1 MNAIGTGPKG
11 TSSLE
16 VIHSVVQAPVVSHD
30 SNSPEAVMA
39 RKAKQLEVQASTDS
53 KYDTV
58 LTRTG
63 DRVPS
68 DTNTM
73 EGFSENCMGDKYS
86 SLTLI
91 LLSLSLG
98 FGMAVFYGFKKIRR

>member
-1 MNAIGTGPKG
+1 MNTIGIGPTG

-16 VIHSVVQAPVVSHD
+16 VIHAVVQAPVVSHD

-63 DRVPS
+63 ERVPS

-73 EGFSENCMGDKYS
+73 EGFSESHTEGKYI
-86 SLTLI
+86 SLSLI
-91 LLSLSLG
+91 LLSLG
-98 FGMAVFYGFKKIRR
+98 FGMAVFYGFKKTRR

>member
-1 MNAIGTGPKG
+1 MNEIGTGPKG

-16 VIHSVVQAPVVSHD
+16 VIHTVVQAPVVSHD
-30 SNSPEAVMA
+30 SNSSEAVMA

-63 DRVPS
+63 ERVPS
-68 DTNTM
+68 NTNTM
-73 EGFSENCMGDKYS
+73 EGFSESHMECNIS
-86 SLTLI
+86 
-91 LLSLSLG
+91 LSLIFLFLG
-98 FGMAVFYGFKKIRR
+98 FGMAVFCGFKKTRR

>member
-1 MNAIGTGPKG
+1 MNTIGIGPTGV
-11 TSSLE
+11 SSLE
-16 VIHSVVQAPVVSHD
+16 VIHTVVQAPVVSHD

-73 EGFSENCMGDKYS
+73 EGFSESHTEGNI
-86 SLTLI
+86 SLSLI
-91 LLSLSLG
+91 LLFLG
-98 FGMAVFYGFKKIRR
+98 FGMAVFYGFKKTRR

>member
-1 MNAIGTGPKG
+1 MNAIGTGPRG
-11 TSSLE
+11 ASSLE
-16 VIHSVVQAPVVSHD
+16 VIHTVVQAPVVSHD

-53 KYDTV
+53 MYDTV

-63 DRVPS
+63 ERVPS
-68 DTNTM
+68 DTDTM
-73 EGFSENCMGDKYS
+73 EGFSERYMRDNYS

-91 LLSLSLG
+91 LLSLG

>member
-1 MNAIGTGPKG
+1 MNDIGIGPKG
-11 TSSLE
+11 ASSLE
-16 VIHSVVQAPVVSHD
+16 VIHTVVQAPVVSHD

-63 DRVPS
+63 ERVPS

-73 EGFSENCMGDKYS
+73 EGFSESYMEDNYI
-86 SLTLI
+86 SLSLI
-91 LLSLSLG
+91 LLSLG
-98 FGMAVFYGFKKIRR
+98 FGIAVFYGFKKN

>member
-1 MNAIGTGPKG
+1 MNAIGIGPKG
-11 TSSLE
+11 ASTLE
-16 VIHSVVQAPVVSHD
+16 VIHTVVQAPVVSHD
-30 SNSPEAVMA
+30 SNSPEAVLA

-68 DTNTM
+68 STDTM
-73 EGFSENCMGDKYS
+73 EGFSENRMESKIS
-86 SLTLI
+86 SLSLI
-91 LLSLSLG
+91 LLSLG
-98 FGMAVFYGFKKIRR
+98 FGMTIFYGFKKN